1 MAKAREQDK
10 LSFILYTKQ
19 LAPRYYEISRNYF
32 KFLTVGLPVI
42 TFICI
47 GGLIAFAVYFKQLE
61 VLAKR
66 KEPVVINNLRED
78 NLALTNKINELDLL
92 NKSLEN
98 KLASPVQTDREF
110 GTLSLFKQV
119 QGQKDLSK
127 SPALTLEEVEVV
139 PVDNDIAL
147 NFKIVNATKDGSRQ
161 AGYLF
166 VIMKAGNQIAL
177 YPEDAFERDEMQ
189 LSFNKGEYF
198 ATSRFRPVRAV
209 FPRVS
214 GTREVLFKIVI
225 FSATGDLVQKQI
237 VSQALGTP

>member
-1 MAKAREQDK
+1 MAQAREHDK

-19 LAPRYYEISRNYF
+19 LAPRYYEVNRRYF
-32 KFLTVGLPVI
+32 KFLTVGLPLI
-42 TFICI
+42 TFIAMA
-47 GGLIAFAVYFKQLE
+47 GLVAFAVYFKQLE

-66 KEPVVINNLRED
+66 KEPVVINRLRDE
-78 NLALTNKINELDLL
+78 NNSLTGKIAQLETL
-92 NKSLEN
+92 NQSLEN
-98 KLASPVQTDREF
+98 KLASPIQSDREF
-110 GTLSLFKQV
+110 ATLSLFKQV
-119 QGQKDLSK
+119 QGQKDMSK

-139 PVDNDIAL
+139 PVDNDLAL
-147 NFKIVNATKDGSRQ
+147 NFKIVNATKDGARQ

-166 VIMKAGNQIAL
+166 VVMKAGNQIAV
-177 YPEDAFERDEMQ
+177 YPEDSFERDEMQ

-237 VSQALGTP
+237 VSQTLGTP

>member
-1 MAKAREQDK
+1 MAKAQGQDK

-78 NLALTNKINELDLL
+78 NLALSNKISELDQL

-110 GTLSLFKQV
+110 GTLSLFKQI

-139 PVDNDIAL
+139 PVDNEIAL
-147 NFKIVNATKDGSRQ
+147 NFKIVNATKDGARQ

-166 VIMKAGNQIAL
+166 VIMKAGNQVAL

-237 VSQALGTP
+237 VSQTLGTP